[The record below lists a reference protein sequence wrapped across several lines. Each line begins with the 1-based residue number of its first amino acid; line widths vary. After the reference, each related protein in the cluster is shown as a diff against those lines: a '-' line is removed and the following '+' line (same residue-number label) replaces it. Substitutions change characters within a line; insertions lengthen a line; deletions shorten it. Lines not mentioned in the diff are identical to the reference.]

1 MKHFTLL
8 VMGLCMAF
16 CGVPQVSNAENTV
29 ELPDTV
35 ITKVP
40 KGTVKHYYANNYILC
55 SNINSLVPQLL
66 QETEIVFSEDGYV

>member
-1 MKHFTLL
+1 MKHFTHL

-16 CGVPQVSNAENTV
+16 CGVPKVSNAENTV

-40 KGTVKHYYANNYILC
+40 KGTVKHYYANNYIFC
-55 SNINSLVPQLL
+55 N
-66 QETEIVFSEDGYV
+66 EYGMDTKA